1 MEDPRIGSP
10 FNLMFGMLETLAI
23 LRLTSVQWPGPVAQM
38 LNIVSL
44 VNFNVEVFQTQ
55 CLLGLPHPI
64 TGALAYAGSLF
75 GAMAIAAAFWL
86 LLLLTK
92 RVFPIDFESLELDE
106 QSLEGACYAVRPDRA
121 NPDLN
126 VPLEYTPTQCLR
138 RASLSEYAQI
148 SGTVRRPTR
157 VNCREGCR
165 SIGNL
170 GEMLRLGARQAIL
183 RLAISSYPAWC
194 ALMLAG
200 FHRSEH
206 SHACMAQ
213 VHSVSWPLGG
223 LLHNIGWQLRHANV
237 PLAGL

>member
-1 MEDPRIGSP
+1 VVVFLFVVLVVGSFCLIGWYLRTTMEDPRMGSP

-148 SGTVRRPTR
+148 SGTVRR
-157 VNCREGCR
+157 
-165 SIGNL
+165 L
-170 GEMLRLGARQAIL
+170 
-183 RLAISSYPAWC
+183 
-194 ALMLAG
+194 
-200 FHRSEH
+200 
-206 SHACMAQ
+206 
-213 VHSVSWPLGG
+213 PL
-223 LLHNIGWQLRHANV
+223 V
-237 PLAGL
+237 